1 MASIQSRM
9 IKFWI
14 RRLNL
19 FRGDHFD
26 PLPLRERIE
35 KVSRHAKPR
44 RGVRLLPVDAGGVPA
59 EMHIPKG
66 APEDCAVLYLH
77 GGAWCI
83 CSPRNYRRFASGLA
97 LLCGVRMLVIDYR
110 LAPEHPFPAA
120 LEDCITAY
128 EWLLWSGIPAEK
140 IVVAG
145 DSAGGNLTLALLVAL
160 KDAGKPLPAG
170 AAGLSPAADLS
181 PASQMDPERKRRDP
195 YFSKMGNN
203 NILPDYLGGNDPCNP
218 LISPIYADLR
228 GLPPLLLHAGEH
240 EILADDIIRF
250 GERAAA
256 DGVDVRTVVWPQMF
270 HVFHMYMDFMPEA
283 RRASQEIAAFVRA
296 RLNRNE
302 TG

>member
-1 MASIQSRM
+1 MPAIPRKTIVEKFRRTHPASPDADQEHTPVLVVQMPTEPSV
-9 IKFWI
+9 I
-14 RRLNL
+14 RFYVALL
-19 FRGDHFD
+19 AAMGA
-26 PLPLRERIE
+26 PLR
-35 KVSRHAKPR
+35 PR
-44 RGVRLLPVDAGGVPA
+44 PRLP
-59 EMHIPKG
+59 EMEQL
-66 APEDCAVLYLH
+66 A
-77 GGAWCI
+77 
-83 CSPRNYRRFASGLA
+83 LA
-97 LLCGVRMLVIDYR
+97 LLRKVGVRMLVIDYR

-120 LEDCITAY
+120 LEDCITVY

-203 NILPDYLGGNDPCNP
+203 NILPDYLGGNDPRNP

-240 EILADDIIRF
+240 EIDPLLGQQNGALDLQPCRGSEQVLANIGRIRQRHETVCRDIEYR
-250 GERAAA
+250 
-256 DGVDVRTVVWPQMF
+256 
-270 HVFHMYMDFMPEA
+270 FHMRDYTEA
-283 RRASQEIAAFVRA
+283 PGAVMLR
-296 RLNRNE
+296 
-302 TG
+302 